1 MAEAWLRD
9 EDEALLAAARLA
21 RERAYAPYSRFPVGA
36 AVRAADGRI
45 FQGCNIENASYGLT
59 ICAERVAVFQAVA
72 AGVRQLVA
80 VAVVGPGDE
89 PCRPCGACRQVLRE
103 FGLEMRV
110 IMAGEDGPV
119 EVTTLDDLL
128 PRSFG
133 PDHLGPQ
140 PG

>member
-110 IMAGEDGPV
+110 ITAGEDGPV
-119 EVTTLDDLL
+119 EVTTLDELL

>member
-1 MAEAWLRD
+1 MAEAWLRE

-21 RERAYAPYSRFPVGA
+21 RERAYVPYSRFPVGA

-119 EVTTLDDLL
+119 EVTTLDELL

-133 PDHLGPQ
+133 PDHLGP
-140 PG
+140 

>member
-1 MAEAWLRD
+1 M
-9 EDEALLAAARLA
+9 
-21 RERAYAPYSRFPVGA
+21 
-36 AVRAADGRI
+36 RAADGRI

-59 ICAERVAVFQAVA
+59 ISAERVAVFQAVA

-119 EVTTLDDLL
+119 EVTTLDELL

>member
-119 EVTTLDDLL
+119 EVTTLDELL